1 MPFLAGIAAAA
12 GGQGMIVNGE
22 YVKGNICLDKSFKD
36 MMWGRPRN
44 HNEYRADV
52 TYNGVRERMR
62 SKNYETCVQFL
73 LDLKQSHLAEYTKTC
88 DWCGSVFALTAH
100 NSQARYCCPGC
111 AKQAAKKRREK
122 SCGMSFINEHGQRIK
137 PPKRKYKGG

>member
-1 MPFLAGIAAAA
+1 
-12 GGQGMIVNGE
+12 MIINGE
-22 YVKGNICLDKSFKD
+22 YVKGNIYFDKSFKD

-73 LDLKQSHLAEYTKTC
+73 LDLKQSHIAEYQKTC
-88 DWCGSVFALTAH
+88 DWCGSIFELTST
-100 NSQARYCCPGC
+100 NSRARYCCPGC
-111 AKQAAKKRREK
+111 AKLAAKKRSEK
-122 SCGMSFINEHGQRIK
+122 SCGMSFINEHGQLIK
-137 PPKRKYKGG
+137 PPKRKADRG